1 MVRHL
6 RKPGHPRRRRLV
18 SYRPPVRSITPRQ
31 PPGRSGS
38 PPPPSPPPP
47 LSTFLPLSPSLP
59 LFCSIFSLFHL
70 PRLLLFDCSLFSSSF
85 LSLLLPPLRTVPS
98 HLPPTILLDT
108 IFACSLI
115 LFHLLH
121 RERRFSALLLLSPS
135 PT

>member
-38 PPPPSPPPP
+38 PPPPPP
-47 LSTFLPLSPSLP
+47 LSTFLPFSPSLL

-70 PRLLLFDCSLFSSSF
+70 LRSLLFDCSLFSSFSF
-85 LSLLLPPLRTVPS
+85 LSLPLPPLRTAPS
-98 HLPPTILLDT
+98 HLPPSILLDT
-108 IFACSLI
+108 IFASSLI

-121 RERRFSALLLLSPS
+121 TLLLLSPS